1 MSRLLFRGRRSG
13 RGQALVEFAL
23 VFPLLIFMLLGLV
36 DLGRAVY
43 AFSALSNAAREGARV
58 AAVNQIVTTP
68 ALDCDQSMPIQSLSD
83 PHWSIT
89 TCAASAA
96 IALGVPATSIT
107 ISYQAPPSQPS
118 LVCTPTDLHI
128 GCLADVTVPYTW
140 SPLTPVISTIWPS
153 ITMSGHSQST
163 IERVFP

>member
-1 MSRLLFRGRRSG
+1 MRRLRLRRPPG

-23 VFPLLIFMLLGLV
+23 IFPILILVLFGLV
-36 DLGRAVY
+36 DLGRGVY
-43 AFSALSNAAREGARV
+43 AFSTVSNAAREGARV

-89 TCAASAA
+89 TCAADAA
-96 IALGVPATSIT
+96 ISLGIPSSTVTVT
-107 ISYQAPPSQPS
+107 YQAPPSQPS
-118 LVCTPTDLHI
+118 LVCTAGDLHI

-140 SPLTPVISTIWPS
+140 SPLTPVVSTIWPS
-153 ITMSGHSQST
+153 ITMSGHAQTT